1 MRLGGSGGTVNPCH
15 DVEAP
20 TWEGSTG
27 AEDAVLPP
35 AVGAGDAGAASPSSS
50 KGRDPGAVGRI
61 GSPIAAVNAWAIAL
75 VGGLC
80 LRISAMDP
88 W

>member
-1 MRLGGSGGTVNPCH
+1 MNPRH

-20 TWEGSTG
+20 TSDGSTG
-27 AEDAVLPP
+27 ADDAVLP
-35 AVGAGDAGAASPSSS
+35 ADDAAGAGAAPSSSS

-61 GSPIAAVNAWAIAL
+61 GSPIAAVRAWAIML

-80 LRISAMDP
+80 LRISAMGP
-88 W
+88 